1 MGFGS
6 SSSFA
11 QAFHGSRGWN
21 NAGLVTYIESHDEER
36 IAFKNK
42 SYGNNSVGSY
52 NVRNTAISM
61 KRMELTTLFG
71 HLIPG
76 PKMMYQFQELGYD
89 ISIDDPCRVCEKP
102 PKWNYYTNV
111 PRRRL
116 YEITGIINNLKASYP
131 SFGPYANFYA
141 DMQGHV
147 KQMRFEHSTMDAVA
161 VGNFDVASQ
170 SKDVYFSHT
179 GTWYEYFTGQSINV
193 NNTTMST
200 SLDAG
205 EYRLYTDVNIGSD
218 NSSFEISESSSSSI
232 IIYPNPSSECIN
244 LFAQDSEIKL
254 LHIINPKGQLVMSFD
269 PQQRKQ
275 ICGLSP
281 GVYYAIGRSN
291 SRVLRTSIVITQ

>member
-1 MGFGS
+1 
-6 SSSFA
+6 
-11 QAFHGSRGWN
+11 
-21 NAGLVTYIESHDEER
+21 
-36 IAFKNK
+36 
-42 SYGNNSVGSY
+42 
-52 NVRNTAISM
+52 
-61 KRMELTTLFG
+61 
-71 HLIPG
+71 
-76 PKMMYQFQELGYD
+76 
-89 ISIDDPCRVCEKP
+89 
-102 PKWNYYTNV
+102 
-111 PRRRL
+111 
-116 YEITGIINNLKASYP
+116 
-131 SFGPYANFYA
+131 
-141 DMQGHV
+141 MQGHV
-147 KQMRFEHSTMDAVA
+147 KQMRFEHSAMDAVA

-193 NNTTMST
+193 NNTTTST

-244 LFAQDSEIKL
+244 LFAQDTEIKL

>member
-1 MGFGS
+1 
-6 SSSFA
+6 
-11 QAFHGSRGWN
+11 
-21 NAGLVTYIESHDEER
+21 
-36 IAFKNK
+36 
-42 SYGNNSVGSY
+42 
-52 NVRNTAISM
+52 VRNTAISM

-116 YEITGIINNLKASYP
+116 YEITGIINNLKALYP
-131 SFGPYANFYA
+131 SFGPYTNFYA

-170 SKDVYFSHT
+170 TKDIYFSHT
-179 GTWYEYFTGQSINV
+179 GTWYEYFTGQSITI
-193 NNTTMST
+193 NNTTISL

-205 EYRLYTDVNIGSD
+205 EYRLYTDVNIPGGTSPFSVTEYD
-218 NSSFEISESSSSSI
+218 LEELIV
-232 IIYPNPSSECIN
+232 YPNPGYDKIHVESLNFDLLNEHYTLYDTHGGIVKTGTLGMHHEIDISSLANGLYYIVLIDKN
-244 LFAQDSEIKL
+244 NKTYSTKFSKL
-254 LHIINPKGQLVMSFD
+254 
-269 PQQRKQ
+269 
-275 ICGLSP
+275 
-281 GVYYAIGRSN
+281 
-291 SRVLRTSIVITQ
+291 